1 MKLNSEIN
9 IKQQLQVV
17 GLQEPAGG
25 EGGGGWWGCARV
37 DDGEGGGSVAEGE
50 GEGEGWE
57 RSNGVLLRWMRGR
70 PLRFGCI
77 SG

>member
-1 MKLNSEIN
+1 M
-9 IKQQLQVV
+9 
-17 GLQEPAGG
+17 
-25 EGGGGWWGCARV
+25 